1 MPVTAYLPSTAALA
15 VRCALG
21 AQPWVASVLS
31 KIHRKHIVPSPPIP
45 FPRQTCFFS
54 NPSVHLIGLLQRLTP
69 SCEPVALPLAQA
81 TLPTDISD
89 TFDHVSFEQ
98 LLKDDSW
105 IDLVD
110 WDNIPF
116 LAAQPAARGPSAGE
130 ALPDHQTDLALANG
144 IVR

>member
-1 MPVTAYLPSTAALA
+1 M
-15 VRCALG
+15 
-21 AQPWVASVLS
+21 
-31 KIHRKHIVPSPPIP
+31 
-45 FPRQTCFFS
+45 
-54 NPSVHLIGLLQRLTP
+54 
-69 SCEPVALPLAQA
+69 
-81 TLPTDISD
+81 SD

-116 LAAQPAARGPSAGE
+116 LAEQPAAHGPLEGE
-130 ALPDHQTDLALANG
+130 ALPDHQTDLTLANG